1 MKALQKYL
9 GEFVYGGIDGCVTT
23 FAVVAGA
30 AGAEL
35 ETSVILILGFA
46 NLFADGFSMSVGA
59 FLSEK
64 SKKRLYRKHKKAEE
78 FEVQNNPQEGVQEIR
93 ELYSKKGFE
102 GDLLNQIVEKITAND
117 QLWVNEMMSGELE
130 LQKEKKSPKMVG
142 TATFVSF
149 ILVGLIPLL
158 VYVFDF
164 IAVSSLPLFFLSSL
178 FAGIG
183 FLVVGFLKAYVTKE
197 NRIKSVVETF
207 LLGGS
212 AAAIA
217 YYLGYFLEKI
227 FVN

>member
-1 MKALQKYL
+1 MKTLQKYL

-23 FAVVAGA
+23 FAVVSGA
-30 AGAEL
+30 VGANL

-64 SKKRLYRKHKKAEE
+64 SKKRLYQKHKNAEE
-78 FEVQNNPQEGVQEIR
+78 FEVRHNPKEGVQEIR
-93 ELYSKKGFE
+93 DLYAKKGFE
-102 GDLLNQIVEKITAND
+102 GDLLNQIVEKITTQD
-117 QLWVNEMMSGELE
+117 ELWVNEMMTGELE
-130 LQKEKKSPKMVG
+130 LQKEEKSSSMVG
-142 TATFVSF
+142 SATFISF
-149 ILVGLIPLL
+149 LLVGVIPLM

-164 IAVSSLPLFFLSSL
+164 FVSSSLPLFFLSSL

-183 FLVVGFLKAYVTKE
+183 FLIVGFLKAFVTEE
-197 NRIKSVVETF
+197 NRIKSMIETLF
-207 LLGGS
+207 LGGS

-217 YYLGYFLEKI
+217 YYLGFFLEKI

>member
-1 MKALQKYL
+1 MKTLQKYL
-9 GEFVYGGIDGCVTT
+9 SEFVYGGIDGCVTT
-23 FAVVAGA
+23 FAVVSGA
-30 AGAEL
+30 VGANL

-64 SKKRLYRKHKKAEE
+64 SKKRLYQKHKRAEQ
-78 FEVQNNPQEGVQEIR
+78 FEVKHKPQEGTQEIR
-93 ELYSKKGFE
+93 ELYIKKGFE
-102 GDLLNQIVEKITAND
+102 GELLDQIVEKITAND
-117 QLWVNEMMSGELE
+117 QLWVDEMMSGELE
-130 LQKEKKSPKMVG
+130 LQKEEKSSGLVG

-149 ILVGLIPLL
+149 ILVGFIPLL

-164 IAVSSLPLFFLSSL
+164 FFDSSLPLFFLSSL
-178 FAGIG
+178 FAGVG
-183 FLVVGFLKAYVTKE
+183 FLVVGFLKAFITEE
-197 NRIKSVVETF
+197 NRVKSMIETLF
-207 LLGGS
+207 LGGS

>member
-23 FAVVAGA
+23 FAVVSGA
-30 AGAEL
+30 VGANL
-35 ETSVILILGFA
+35 ETSIILILGFA

-64 SKKRLYRKHKKAEE
+64 AKKRLYQKHNEAEK
-78 FEVQNNPQEGVQEIR
+78 FEVKHNPKEGIQEIR
-93 ELYSKKGFE
+93 ELYTKKGFE
-102 GDLLNQIVEKITAND
+102 GDLLNQIVEKITSND
-117 QLWVNEMMSGELE
+117 QLWVDEMMSGELE
-130 LQKEKKSPKMVG
+130 LQKEEKSSSMVG

-149 ILVGLIPLL
+149 ILVGIIPLL

-164 IAVSSLPLFFLSSL
+164 LFVISFPLFFLSSL

-183 FLVVGFLKAYVTKE
+183 FFTVGLLKAYVTEE
-197 NRIKSVVETF
+197 NKYKSSFETLF
-207 LLGGS
+207 LGGS

-217 YYLGYFLEKI
+217 YYLGFFLEKI
-227 FVN
+227 FIN